1 MSEAPQQLGRYE
13 LLHRI
18 AKGGMGEI
26 FLAKARGAG
35 GFEKNVILKTI
46 LPHLAEE
53 EEFITKF
60 LDEGR
65 IVVQLIHG
73 NIVPVFDMGEQDGAY
88 FIAMEYVPGR
98 DLREVIQRLAI
109 TRECLPVD
117 LALFVGSEISK
128 GLDYAHRKTD
138 ESGVS
143 LGIIHRDI
151 SPSNVLISSD
161 GEVKLIDFGIAR
173 AAGRLSKTVS
183 GRIQGKFCYMS
194 PEQASGKP
202 MDARSDVFSAGI
214 TIYEMLTG
222 FRPFE
227 GTTDLE
233 SLDLVR
239 RCEFDSPSTLNAE
252 IPEEV
257 DAIVQKALALDPQ
270 DRYPSAEKLQVEI
283 LQYLYS
289 TGTSPT
295 SSDVARFLHGAFP
308 EGLER
313 LELKSARG
321 TPNGSKNQKLNLNDA
336 LEQELDRMM
345 NPGIQADIDAHSTT
359 AIKPHGAFTPT
370 TKSEIRP
377 VPTDEVES
385 LPVMPT
391 DPPIATDRISPRWR
405 RSIWPKILVV
415 VVVGT
420 LLMLWVSNPSVG
432 SVSIESEPTGA
443 QVSVDGAD
451 LIGVST
457 PATFELETGTH
468 VITLAKAGFKSR
480 TLRLD
485 VSADQINRINAASAQ
500 LESIRGPLQFTL
512 LAPNGATIVRDQHAL
527 GQSPQVIE
535 LNPNQVAN
543 LRADRDGCTSSNYT
557 VSYDH
562 GEKTITLP
570 LDCPVQVIEPLEE
583 EPARIIDASPASPV
597 TLSFV
602 TTPPGARVFVDGKE
616 LGVTPTSGVFK
627 PEQSIVVRIERD
639 GFAPVTMRERVSK
652 WRGRKV
658 NVELQATELGCLD
671 LSLVNPALG
680 DVSIDGGESR
690 KVSRGIRKW
699 PLSIGKHTIRMRNE
713 AARRDDTFTI
723 DVAAGDICSLVV
735 WE

>member
-53 EEFITKF
+53 QEFIEKF

-73 NIVPVFDMGEQDGAY
+73 NIVPVFDMGEQDGVY

-98 DLREVIQRLAI
+98 DLREVIQRLDI
-109 TRECLPVD
+109 TRTCLPVD

-173 AAGRLSKTVS
+173 AAGRLAKTVS

-227 GTTDLE
+227 GSTDLE

-239 RCEFDSPSTLNAE
+239 KCEFDPPSTLNAE
-252 IPEEV
+252 IPDEV
-257 DAIVQKALALDPQ
+257 DAIVQKALARDPE
-270 DRYPSAEKLQVEI
+270 DRYPSAERLQVEI

-313 LELKSARG
+313 IELKSARG
-321 TPNGSKNQKLNLNDA
+321 SGSGSKNQKLNLNDA
-336 LEQELDRMM
+336 LEQELERML
-345 NPGIQADIDAHSTT
+345 NPGIAADIDPHSTT
-359 AIKPHGAFTPT
+359 AIKPHGVLTPT
-370 TKSEIRP
+370 TADFRP
-377 VPTDEVES
+377 ALTDEAEG
-385 LPVMPT
+385 LPVTPT
-391 DPPIATDRISPRWR
+391 QPLLQTDEASRPAHR
-405 RSIWPKILVV
+405 RSIWPPILVV
-415 VVVGT
+415 LVVGT
-420 LLMLWVSNPSVG
+420 LLMFWVNNEPSG
-432 SVSIESEPTGA
+432 SVSVDSDPSGA
-443 QVSVDGAD
+443 QVTIDGAD
-451 LIGVST
+451 MIGVLT
-457 PATFELETGTH
+457 PASFDLETGTH
-468 VITLAKAGFKSR
+468 VVTLAKDGFKPR

-485 VSADQINRINAASAQ
+485 VHSDRISRIDAASAQ
-500 LESIRGPLQFTL
+500 LEPVRGPHKFTL
-512 LAPNGATIVRDQHAL
+512 LAPEGASIVRDQHPL
-527 GQSPQVIE
+527 GGSPQIIE

-543 LRADRDGCTSSNYT
+543 VRADKDGCTSSNYT

-562 GEKTITLP
+562 GEKTIPLP
-570 LDCPVQVIEPLEE
+570 LDCPGEIESPLKE
-583 EPARIIDASPASPV
+583 EPPRIIDAVAVGPV
-597 TLSFV
+597 SLSFE
-602 TTPPGARVFVDGKE
+602 TTPPGARAFVDGKE
-616 LGVTPTSGVFK
+616 LGLTPISAVFK
-627 PEQSIVVRIERD
+627 ADQVIAIRLEKD
-639 GFAPVTMRERVSK
+639 GFVTSTMRERVSK
-652 WRGRKV
+652 WRNRRV
-658 NVELQATELGCLD
+658 NVDLKPAELGCLD

-680 DVSIDGGESR
+680 DVTIDGAEPR

-699 PLSIGKHTIRMRNE
+699 PLSVGKHTIRMHNE
-713 AARRDDTFTI
+713 AAHRDDTFVI
-723 DVAAGDICSLVV
+723 DVKSGDTCSLVV